1 MTATPLTDQQLA
13 DSHLLDQIQDEVD
26 SKPPHYYRFNGGL
39 YVPKVLPL
47 AQALRADRDRLAAEL
62 DRVRAE
68 LAVAREQTAEA
79 IVAGLTAIHDHSETA
94 ERNRPGL
101 RMAMRNAHRFVAPPA
116 AAVPSA

>member
-1 MTATPLTDQQLA
+1 MTTTPLTDQQLA
-13 DSHLLDQIQDEVD
+13 DSHLLDLIQDEVD

-62 DRVRAE
+62 GRVRTE
-68 LAVAREQTAEA
+68 LATARAAAFREAARVLEHTGRDDDAVNLLDNIADGITA
-79 IVAGLTAIHDHSETA
+79 
-94 ERNRPGL
+94 
-101 RMAMRNAHRFVAPPA
+101 PA